1 MTKSP
6 EMSEPAA
13 SIQKQLPPTGR
24 LSPFIQNSARGVA
37 LFLAG
42 FTLLNLGG
50 ELFHRGFDASVW
62 WLDLRGF
69 PSWISN
75 TLMLMFS
82 LVLLGFACKPAASRF
97 VVGLRTLTI
106 VCAILIAARDAITF
120 HDLLNRN
127 VISSHFPL
135 PFSMLVAALLLL
147 VLVAVHL
154 QSPTGLTPIC
164 GWAAIAASAAFCL
177 VVFPLLQIHC
187 FGWTDYRRPADVV
200 VVFGCKVYSNGNL
213 STALADRVRSASGLY
228 QDGLVT
234 HLIMSGGPGQG
245 DVHETDA
252 MRDFAVSLGV
262 PREQILTD
270 RLGLSTDETV
280 THTVPML
287 KKHGFDRV
295 LAVSRYFHLPRIKL
309 TYQRAGV
316 DVFTVPAHQ
325 NNRLPNQAFMLVR
338 EVAALWA
345 YYARPL
351 TGL

>member
-1 MTKSP
+1 
-6 EMSEPAA
+6 MSGPAA
-13 SIQKQLPPTGR
+13 SIQSQSSPTGR
-24 LSPFIQNSARGVA
+24 LSRLILCPARGVA

-50 ELFHRGFDASVW
+50 EQLHRGFDASGW
-62 WLDLRGF
+62 WLDLRGL
-69 PSWISN
+69 PPWVSN
-75 TLMLMFS
+75 TLMLIFS
-82 LVLLGFACKPAASRF
+82 FVLLGFACKPAASRMT
-97 VVGLRTLTI
+97 VRLRALTI
-106 VCAILIAARDAITF
+106 VGAILIAARDAIAF

-135 PFSMLVAALLLL
+135 PFSLLVAAMLLLIVVAMHLPGPAGSTSFRGWGAL
-147 VLVAVHL
+147 V
-154 QSPTGLTPIC
+154 
-164 GWAAIAASAAFCL
+164 ASAAFCL
-177 VVFPLLQIHC
+177 VIFPLFQIHC
-187 FGWTDYRRPADVV
+187 FGWTDYRRPADVA
-200 VVFGCKVYSNGNL
+200 VVFGCKVYPNGNL
-213 STALADRVRSASGLY
+213 SAALSDRVRSASGLY
-228 QDGLVT
+228 REGLVT

-262 PREQILTD
+262 PRERILTD

-280 THTVPML
+280 THTVPLL
-287 KKHGFDRV
+287 KKHGFERV
-295 LAVSRYFHLPRIKL
+295 LAVSHYFHLPRIKL

-325 NNRLPNQAFMLVR
+325 NNRLPNQGFMLVR